1 MPRKVRKSNW
11 TLDHINELSKLDF
24 NLGTHASLL
33 LLELISAL
41 NYKNWV
47 TCIILSATIIDVINY
62 EESGPILRIVGLD
75 KNSLFSNSET
85 YWLRQKRNSILHYQK
100 PVSGLMNEKNAS
112 SILEMDAKRSSMIL
126 LNILK
131 IISDEV

>member
-11 TLDHINELSKLDF
+11 TLDHINELSKLDN
-24 NLGTHASLL
+24 NLGTHASRLS
-33 LLELISAL
+33 LELISAL

-62 EESGPILRIVGLD
+62 EESSPILRMVGLD

-100 PVSGLMNEKNAS
+100 PVSGLINEKNAS
-112 SILEMDAKRSSMIL
+112 CILEMDAKRSSMIL

-131 IISDEV
+131 IIGDEV

>member
-1 MPRKVRKSNW
+1 MPKNVRKSNW
-11 TLDHINELSKLDF
+11 ALDHINELSKLDI

-62 EESGPILRIVGLD
+62 EESGPILKIVGLD

-85 YWLRQKRNSILHYQK
+85 HWLRQKRNSILHYQK